1 MSSRIRHV
9 LVVAALAAAPMIG
22 LASPAQ
28 ACACGGVV
36 SPDASAS
43 VADETALVRWNG
55 YEETIVLKLGLE
67 SDADNAALVVPTP
80 TPARVAAGKTATFD
94 ELQRLTAPRV
104 ETKNEWW
111 EAIGTSSPDSDGAT
125 AAAPLGS
132 APHVLAQV
140 QLGPLEATTL
150 AGGDL
155 TGLQTWLSTNGYAM
169 KPEVTQS
176 LAPYVSEGWAF
187 VAMRLTS
194 TKPLNGDLDPV
205 QLTFASD
212 HFVYPMRM
220 SAAAT
225 KPQSVRI
232 YALADRRVERRDV
245 DAQNQQVR
253 TTFAGPIAH
262 VEDPDLAALV
272 GDGTYLTSF
281 TTYIGE
287 PSKITSDFLLG
298 PAKNGDDYQ
307 QVTYVRH
314 EVRILGIMAGPFLTG
329 VALFV
334 LVDLFVLSWVIRRG
348 RSRRAERA

>member
-9 LVVAALAAAPMIG
+9 LVVAALAAAPVIA

-36 SPDASAS
+36 SPDAGAS
-43 VADETALVRWNG
+43 VADETALVQWNG
-55 YEETIVLKLGLE
+55 REETIVMKLALE

-111 EAIGTSSPDSDGAT
+111 ESIGTSSSSDDAT

-132 APHVLAQV
+132 APNVLAQV

-150 AGGDL
+150 ADGDL
-155 TGLQTWLSTNGYAM
+155 TGLQTWFSTNGYEM

-176 LAPYVSEGWAF
+176 LAPYVADGWAF

-194 TKPLNGDLDPV
+194 ATPLDGDLDPV
-205 QLTFASD
+205 RLTFASD

-225 KPQSVRI
+225 KSQSVRI
-232 YALADRRVERRDV
+232 YALSDRRVERRDV
-245 DAQNQQVR
+245 DAPNQQVR
-253 TTFAGPIAH
+253 TTFAGEVSH
-262 VEDPDLAALV
+262 VDDPDLAALV
-272 GDGTYLTSF
+272 GDGAYLTSF
-281 TTYIGE
+281 TTYIAE
-287 PSKITSDFLLG
+287 PSEITSDFLLG

-314 EVRILGIMAGPFLTG
+314 EVRIFGIMAGPFLTG

-334 LVDLFVLSWVIRRG
+334 LVDLFVLYVVIRRG
-348 RSRRAERA
+348 LRRRAERA